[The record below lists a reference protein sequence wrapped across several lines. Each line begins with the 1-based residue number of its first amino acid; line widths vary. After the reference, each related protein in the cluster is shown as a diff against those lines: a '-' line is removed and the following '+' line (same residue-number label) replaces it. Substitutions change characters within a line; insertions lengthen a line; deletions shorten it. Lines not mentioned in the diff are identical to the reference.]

1 MLTLIK
7 DLLIAIFLVGITLVW
22 VASTHA
28 AALY

>member
-7 DLLIAIFLVGITLVW
+7 DLLIAIFLVGLTLAW

-28 AALY
+28 ATLF

>member
-22 VASTHA
+22 VATTQA
-28 AALY
+28 ATLF

>member
-22 VASTHA
+22 VASAQA
-28 AALY
+28 ATLF